1 LHARQCAEFFRR
13 QDSVT
18 ATSVETSMACRTRV
32 RHADGNNSSYVE
44 NNFEMFVARTTGQL
58 RVRKAMLLP
67 SLEGRKS
74 KNNKRG
80 QSNRLRSVGRVPN
93 G

>member
-1 LHARQCAEFFRR
+1 MPE
-13 QDSVT
+13 
-18 ATSVETSMACRTRV
+18 RV
-32 RHADGNNSSYVE
+32 RHADGNNSSCIE
-44 NNFEMFVARTTGQL
+44 NNFEMFEDRTTGQL

-67 SLEGRKS
+67 SLEGRKN

-80 QSNRLRSVGRVPN
+80 QSSRLRSAGRVPN